1 MARHKMK
8 TPQEIAASQKFVR
21 RKKLA
26 ETLASI
32 GMILI
37 AMTMLVTL
45 VNLDN
50 RAIIDICKYVFA
62 VGVLVF
68 TGARTINVS
77 PEGESIKLRR
87 IRRMEFWSGVCFL
100 VAAFFW
106 FYNETKSVS
115 ADNLAV
121 TVSLLRDTIV
131 FTIAGAVIQVIASW
145 FIYYREKKE
154 LAEKKG

>member
-1 MARHKMK
+1 
-8 TPQEIAASQKFVR
+8 
-21 RKKLA
+21 
-26 ETLASI
+26 
-32 GMILI
+32 
-37 AMTMLVTL
+37 MLVTL

-50 RAIIDICKYVFA
+50 KEIIDICKYVFA
-62 VGVLVF
+62 VGALIF
-68 TGARTINVS
+68 TGARSINVS

-87 IRRMEFWSGVCFL
+87 IRRMEFWSGACFL

-115 ADNLAV
+115 IDNLAV

-131 FTIAGAVIQVIASW
+131 FTVAGAVIQVIASW
-145 FIYYREKKE
+145 LIYYREKKE